1 MIGTGTAQHSRALKP
16 AETGWVELRGVRVAY
31 EVFGEDADTLVL
43 LPPWTIIHSRFW
55 KAQIPYLSRHFRVV
69 SFDARGNGRS
79 DRPIRAED
87 YAVAIESEHALA
99 VLDHVGAPQCVLVAH
114 CGAAPVALLL
124 GAEHPE
130 RVAGAVFMSP
140 ALPLTP
146 PLPERTGHDFEA
158 ELPEYHGWAKSNRHH
173 WRENFRDYLE
183 FFFSRCYT
191 EPHST
196 KQIEDCV
203 GWGLETSGETLAL
216 TIDAPDLEGDL
227 GELLGRLRCPL
238 LVTQGT
244 EDAIVPPDRGGAFA
258 DITGARLVELEGVGH
273 CPHSRDPVRFNLMV
287 REFAERCLHS
297 RQERVVWRRA
307 IRRRKRALLVSSPI
321 GLGHAWRDV
330 AIARE
335 LRALEPDLE
344 IDWLAQDP
352 VTRVLEACG
361 ERIHPDSRLLASESR
376 HIAGESHGHELN
388 VFQAW
393 RRMDE
398 ILLANFMVFHD
409 VVRDQ
414 PYDLWIGDEAWELD
428 YYLHENPELKT
439 APFCFLTDFVGWLPM
454 PEGGDH
460 EAFLT
465 ADYNAEMIEQIAR
478 FPHVRDKAIFV
489 GNPEDIVPHDFGDGL
504 PEIRPWVEQHF
515 EFSGYVLA
523 PDAAPADRSAARA
536 QLGFLPG
543 ERVCVVTVGGSG
555 VGTDLLRRVIE
566 ALPHARERVPELRMI
581 AVCGPRIDPALLPAR
596 EGLEVLPY
604 VDRLSRHLAACD
616 VAVVQGGLT
625 TCMELAAANTPFLYF
640 PLRRHFEQ
648 NLHVRHRLERY
659 RAGLAID
666 YDSATP
672 ETIATAITDAL
683 DSTSEAD
690 AVERDGAARA
700 ARLIAELLEPPG
712 RHAIPPSCAR
722 KRHTA
727 SASPV

>member
-1 MIGTGTAQHSRALKP
+1 MVSDGEDMRSVTSVVARNVRADP
-16 AETGWVELRGVRVAY
+16 ARAMAPVDAGSVALGGVRVGY
-31 EVFGEDADTLVL
+31 ETFGKGEDTVVL

-55 KAQIPYLSRHFRVV
+55 KAQIPYLARHFRVV

-79 DRPIRAED
+79 DRPIRPED
-87 YAVAIESEHALA
+87 YAVAVEAEHAVA
-99 VLDHVGAPQCVLVAH
+99 VLDHLGVERCVLVAH

-124 GAEHPE
+124 AAEHRE

-146 PLPERTGHDFEA
+146 PLPERAGHDFEA
-158 ELPEYHGWAKSNRHH
+158 VLPSYEGWAKSNRHY
-173 WRENFRDYLE
+173 WQTDFRDYLE

-203 GWGLETSGETLAL
+203 RWGLETSGETLAL
-216 TIDAPDLEGDL
+216 TIDAPDLDGDL
-227 GELLGRLRCPL
+227 YELLDRVRCPL
-238 LVTQGT
+238 LVTQGD
-244 EDAIVPPDRGGAFA
+244 EDAIVPPDRGPAFA
-258 DITGARLVELEGVGH
+258 EATGAELVEFESVGH
-273 CPHSRDPVRFNLMV
+273 CPHSRHPVRFNLIV
-287 REFAERCLHS
+287 REFAERVFAH
-297 RQERVVWRRA
+297 RHGPRAWRRA
-307 IRRRKRALLVSSPI
+307 LRRAKRALLVSSPI

-335 LRALEPDLE
+335 LRALEPELE

-361 ERIHPDSRLLASESR
+361 ERIHPASRLLANESR
-376 HIAGESHGHELN
+376 HIAAESHGHELN

-409 VVRDQ
+409 VVRDH

-454 PEGGDH
+454 PEGSEH
-460 EAFLT
+460 EARLT

-478 FPHVRDKAIFV
+478 FPRVRDKAIFV
-489 GNPEDIVPHDFGDGL
+489 GNPDDVVPESFGEGL
-504 PEIRPWVEQHF
+504 PSIRPWVEEHF

-523 PDAAPADRSAARA
+523 PDAAPADRADIRA
-536 QLGFLPG
+536 ELEFTP
-543 ERVCVVTVGGSG
+543 EEPVCLVTVGGSG
-555 VGTDLLRRVIE
+555 VGAGLLRRVIE
-566 ALPHARERVPELRMI
+566 SLPHARERVPGLRMI
-581 AVCGPRIDPALLPAR
+581 AVCGPRIDPSTLPAR
-596 EGLEVLPY
+596 DGLEVLPY

-616 VAVVQGGLT
+616 IAVVQGGLT

-640 PLRRHFEQ
+640 PLRRHCEQ
-648 NLHVRHRLERY
+648 NIHVRYRLERY
-659 RAGLAID
+659 NAGQAMD
-666 YDSATP
+666 YEAETP
-672 ETIATAITDAL
+672 ASIGTAIAGALHTPSDAA
-683 DSTSEAD
+683 S
-690 AVERDGAARA
+690 VERDGAARA
-700 ARLIAELLEPPG
+700 ATLIADLL
-712 RHAIPPSCAR
+712 
-722 KRHTA
+722 
-727 SASPV
+727 

>member
-1 MIGTGTAQHSRALKP
+1 VTGTGTAQPSRALEP
-16 AETGWVELRGVRVAY
+16 AQTGWVELRGVRVAY
-31 EVFGEDADTLVL
+31 ETFGDGEDTLVL

-55 KAQIPYLSRHFRVV
+55 KAQIPYLARHFRVV
-69 SFDARGNGRS
+69 SFDPRGNGRS

-87 YAVAIESEHALA
+87 YAAAVEAEHALA
-99 VLDHVGAPQCVLVAH
+99 VLDRLGVERCVLVAH

-124 GAEHPE
+124 GAEHSE

-146 PLPERTGHDFEA
+146 SLPERTGHDFEA
-158 ELPEYHGWAKSNRHH
+158 LLPEYEGWAKTNRHY
-173 WRENFRDYLE
+173 WKTDFRDYLE

-216 TIDAPDLEGDL
+216 TVDAPDLDGDL
-227 GELLGRLRCPL
+227 HELLGRLRCPVV
-238 LVTQGT
+238 VTQGD
-244 EDAIVPPDRGGAFA
+244 EDAIVPPDRGPAFA
-258 DITGARLVELEGVGH
+258 EATGAELVELEGVGH
-273 CPHSRDPVRFNLMV
+273 CPHSRHPVRFNLIV
-287 REFAERCLHS
+287 RDFAERVFGRRLH
-297 RQERVVWRRA
+297 RPAWRRA
-307 IRRRKRALLVSSPI
+307 VRRPKRALVISSPI

-335 LRALEPDLE
+335 LRALEPRLE

-361 ERIHPDSRLLASESR
+361 ERIHPASQLLANESR
-376 HIAGESHGHELN
+376 HIATESHGHELN

-454 PEGGDH
+454 PEGAEH
-460 EAFLT
+460 EATLT

-478 FPHVRDKAIFV
+478 FPLIRDQAIFV
-489 GNPEDIVPHDFGDGL
+489 GNPADIVPHSFGDGL
-504 PEIRPWVEQHF
+504 PKIGPWVKEHF
-515 EFSGYVLA
+515 AFSGYALA
-523 PDAAPADRSAARA
+523 PDAAPADRAALRA
-536 QLGFLPG
+536 ELGFAPD
-543 ERVCVVTVGGSG
+543 ERVCIVTVGGSG
-555 VGTDLLRRVIE
+555 VGTGLLRRLID
-566 ALPHARERVPELRMI
+566 ALPHAEQRVPGLRMI
-581 AVCGPRIDPALLPAR
+581 AIAGPRIEPTTLPMKD
-596 EGLEVLPY
+596 GLSVLPY

-625 TCMELAAANTPFLYF
+625 TCMELAAAKTPFLYF
-640 PLRRHFEQ
+640 PLRRHCEQ

-659 RAGLAID
+659 KAGRAMD
-666 YDSATP
+666 YDTETP
-672 ETIATAITDAL
+672 ESIGAAIADAL
-683 DSTSEAD
+683 STGSDAAD
-690 AVERDGAARA
+690 VERDGAARA
-700 ARLIAELLEPPG
+700 AKLIATLL
-712 RHAIPPSCAR
+712 
-722 KRHTA
+722 
-727 SASPV
+727 